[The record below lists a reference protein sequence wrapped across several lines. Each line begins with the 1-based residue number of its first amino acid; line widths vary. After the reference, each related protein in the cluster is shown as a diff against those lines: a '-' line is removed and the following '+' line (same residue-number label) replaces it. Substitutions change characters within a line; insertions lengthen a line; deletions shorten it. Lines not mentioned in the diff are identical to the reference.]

1 MELSVE
7 QAQVSIKVV
16 KIGNK
21 TMTKAVFR
29 QIPTVYDFSE
39 EDVVFGYI
47 NELRE
52 DAFLIN
58 RNGTL
63 LKLRMDLSPKQPRSF
78 EEERKGCV
86 LSKEEYDSWVTSYER
101 FYNKIKNAQKLYMAT

>member
-21 TMTKAVFR
+21 SMTKAVFR
-29 QIPTVYDFSE
+29 QIPNISKFSE
-39 EDVVFGYI
+39 NDIVFGYI
-47 NELRE
+47 RDDSDAAYLVNRE
-52 DAFLIN
+52 
-58 RNGTL
+58 GTL
-63 LKLRMDLSPKQPRSF
+63 LKFKMDYAPRELGSF

-86 LSKEEYDSWVTSYER
+86 LSKEEYDKRVAHYDAY
-101 FYNKIKNAQKLYMAT
+101 YNKVKDAEKLYMAI